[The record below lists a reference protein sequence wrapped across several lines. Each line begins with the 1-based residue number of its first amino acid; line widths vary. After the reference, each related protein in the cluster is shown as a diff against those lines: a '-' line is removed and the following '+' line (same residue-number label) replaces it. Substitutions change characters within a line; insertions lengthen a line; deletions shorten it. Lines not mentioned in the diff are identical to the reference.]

1 LSDIQVVCMGVI
13 TVDTI
18 ALVDQYPQ
26 EDERV
31 VAQQISRAGGGP
43 AAVAAVALS
52 RLGIRSA
59 IVGTIGDDAD
69 GKEVLRIFEKEGV
82 DTSGVSIGNT
92 ATAGSGNTATAGS
105 VIVASKKNSAR
116 AISTRQPVTQSPL
129 NESAK
134 KMISA
139 AEWLH
144 VDHVGVTRFNAA
156 GITRGTGPQISF
168 DAGYGVENFDPS
180 LVDLFVPTDRQMSL
194 RYPGVSLS
202 VALENDSTKSGNTVV
217 ATQGSA
223 GSSGYSPETGLV
235 SASGFKVEVTSTLGA
250 GDVFHGALIAQI
262 IQGFELSQA
271 LRRAN
276 AVAALSCRGLDGQ
289 SMIPTTAE
297 LNAFL
302 EANK

>member
-1 LSDIQVVCMGVI
+1 MGVI

-92 ATAGSGNTATAGS
+92 ATAGS

-116 AISTRQPVTQSPL
+116 AISTRQPVSQSPL

-134 KMISA
+134 KLISA

-144 VDHVGVTRFNAA
+144 VDHVGVTRLNEA
-156 GITRGTGPQISF
+156 GIIRGRGPQISF
-168 DAGYGVENFDPS
+168 DAGYGVEDFDPS
-180 LVDLFVPTDRQMSL
+180 LVDLFVPTDRQMAL
-194 RYPGVSLS
+194 RYPGVALS

-223 GSSGYSPETGLV
+223 GSSGHSPETGLV
-235 SASGFKVEVTSTLGA
+235 SASGFKVKVTSTLGA

-262 IQGFELSQA
+262 IQGFELSVA
-271 LRRAN
+271 LHRAN

-302 EANK
+302 EVNK

>member
-1 LSDIQVVCMGVI
+1 MGVI

-59 IVGTIGDDAD
+59 IIGTIGDDAD

-82 DTSGVSIGNT
+82 DTSGVSIGDT
-92 ATAGSGNTATAGS
+92 STAGS
-105 VIVASKKNSAR
+105 VIVASKKNNTR
-116 AISTRQPVTQSPL
+116 AISTRQPVTQVPL

-139 AEWLH
+139 SEWLH
-144 VDHVGVTRFNAA
+144 VDHVGVTRLNEA
-156 GITRGTGPQISF
+156 GITRGKGPQISF
-168 DAGYGVENFDPS
+168 DAGYGVEDFDPS

-223 GSSGYSPETGLV
+223 GSSGYSSETGLV

-250 GDVFHGALIAQI
+250 GDVFHGAIIAQI

-302 EANK
+302 ESNK

>member
-1 LSDIQVVCMGVI
+1 M
-13 TVDTI
+13 DTI
-18 ALVDQYPQ
+18 ALVDVYPD

-31 VAQQISRAGGGP
+31 VAKEITRAGGGP

-59 IVGTIGDDAD
+59 IVGTIGDDSD
-69 GKEVLRIFEKEGV
+69 GKEVLRIFEKEKV
-82 DTSGVSIGNT
+82 DTSGISIGNT
-92 ATAGSGNTATAGS
+92 PTAGS

-139 AEWLH
+139 SKWLH
-144 VDHVGVTRFNAA
+144 VDHVGVTKLNEA
-156 GITRGTGPQISF
+156 GITRGKGPQISF

-180 LVDLFVPTDRQMSL
+180 LVDLFVPTDRQMAL
-194 RYPGVSLS
+194 RYPGVALS
-202 VALENDSTKSGNTVV
+202 VALENDSTKAGNTVV
-217 ATQGSA
+217 ATQSSA

-235 SASGFKVEVTSTLGA
+235 SASGFKVEVISTLGA
-250 GDVFHGALIAQI
+250 GDVFHGALVAQLV
-262 IQGFELSQA
+262 QGHSLQLA
-271 LRRAN
+271 LQRAN
-276 AVAALSCRGLDGQ
+276 AAAALSCRGLDGQ
-289 SMIPTTAE
+289 SKIPTTAE
-297 LNAFL
+297 LNSFL